1 MGDANRADL
10 LRAKLFFCTAL
21 LLMRVLAD
29 FIRLLFAAAICR
41 LCKFVMPGLDFL
53 FAANAR
59 CWAARTR
66 LFAFL
71 VCGPMPPDGLSAAV
85 DVPGLAGVVWVPL
98 FIVPVPGLHGL

>member
-1 MGDANRADL
+1 M

-21 LLMRVLAD
+21 LLMRALAD
-29 FIRLLFAAAICR
+29 FSRLLFAAAICR

-66 LFAFL
+66 LLAFL
-71 VCGPMPPDGLSAAV
+71 LCGPILVPPDGLSAAV
-85 DVPGLAGVVWVPL
+85 DVPCLPGAVDDVPL